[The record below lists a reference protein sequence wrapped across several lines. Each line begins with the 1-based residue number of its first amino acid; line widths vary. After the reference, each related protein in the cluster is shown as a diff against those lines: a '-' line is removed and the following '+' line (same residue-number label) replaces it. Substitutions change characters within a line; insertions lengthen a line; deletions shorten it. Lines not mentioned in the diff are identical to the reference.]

1 MRVAIIGSRQ
11 MAVPNLD
18 EYLPMDTTEIV
29 SGGATGVDTS
39 AREYAV
45 RNQIKLTEFLP
56 DYKRYGRGAP
66 IVRNMEIIKHADL
79 VLAFWNGKSR
89 GTQHVI
95 DECRRLGV
103 PINVYCV
110 LKDVSSET

>member
-39 AREYAV
+39 AGEYAV

-66 IVRNMEIIKHADL
+66 IVRNMEII
-79 VLAFWNGKSR
+79 NM
-89 GTQHVI
+89 
-95 DECRRLGV
+95 
-103 PINVYCV
+103 PIWC
-110 LKDVSSET
+110 LPFGMESPAGHSMS